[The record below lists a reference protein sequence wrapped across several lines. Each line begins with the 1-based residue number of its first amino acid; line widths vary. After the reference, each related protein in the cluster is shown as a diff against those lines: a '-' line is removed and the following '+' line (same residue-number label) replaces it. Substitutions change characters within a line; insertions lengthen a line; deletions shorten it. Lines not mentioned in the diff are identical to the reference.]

1 MEPFP
6 HTYSVSAAGTHDGA
20 VVLASGGLPV
30 MHSSAPRQFGGP
42 GTRWSPETLLVA
54 AVADCFVLTFR
65 AVAAASRLPWTSID
79 CVAVGTLERVDRVTR
94 FTHMTLRARLFVADD
109 VDRDVAL
116 RVLERTEAQ
125 CLITRS
131 LNAEVAFEPEIE
143 LVADLRGMVGQPS

>member
-1 MEPFP
+1 
-6 HTYSVSAAGTHDGA
+6 
-20 VVLASGGLPV
+20 